1 LNASHITVPNVVS
14 LPDALDLQIIEA
26 LRADPLTTNKAMAQS
41 FGVAEPTIAA
51 RIRSM
56 AERGVM
62 RVTVQRDLTALG
74 FPVFAFLDVYSDG
87 RPAADIAS
95 DLVEIEEATSVVTS
109 LGGPEILV
117 NLYAKTQT
125 DLQSLIEGPIS
136 STKGIRRVELHVCL
150 ETLKQLSGYGN
161 LAGGVPNPKKP
172 TSSEDVDEA
181 VISLLAE
188 DGRRSNRDMARQL
201 DLSEGAIRQRLKR
214 LTEGKVIKRGVI
226 CDPWMIGQNSSA
238 IARMWVDP
246 PHIRALKKALC
257 NSPACF
263 FAAKTTGRFN
273 FIALFV
279 ADTLE
284 SIETSLS
291 EVTSKSSGVLEVDV
305 KVLIRGFKHRYDLV
319 NLV

>member
-125 DLQSLIEGPIS
+125 DLQSLMVRPFS
-136 STKGIRRVELHVCL
+136 SKNGNRRV
-150 ETLKQLSGYGN
+150 
-161 LAGGVPNPKKP
+161 
-172 TSSEDVDEA
+172 
-181 VISLLAE
+181 
-188 DGRRSNRDMARQL
+188 
-201 DLSEGAIRQRLKR
+201 
-214 LTEGKVIKRGVI
+214 
-226 CDPWMIGQNSSA
+226 
-238 IARMWVDP
+238 
-246 PHIRALKKALC
+246 
-257 NSPACF
+257 
-263 FAAKTTGRFN
+263 
-273 FIALFV
+273 
-279 ADTLE
+279 
-284 SIETSLS
+284 
-291 EVTSKSSGVLEVDV
+291 
-305 KVLIRGFKHRYDLV
+305 
-319 NLV
+319 

>member
-1 LNASHITVPNVVS
+1 
-14 LPDALDLQIIEA
+14 
-26 LRADPLTTNKAMAQS
+26 
-41 FGVAEPTIAA
+41 
-51 RIRSM
+51 
-56 AERGVM
+56 
-62 RVTVQRDLTALG
+62 
-74 FPVFAFLDVYSDG
+74 
-87 RPAADIAS
+87 
-95 DLVEIEEATSVVTS
+95 
-109 LGGPEILV
+109 
-117 NLYAKTQT
+117 
-125 DLQSLIEGPIS
+125 
-136 STKGIRRVELHVCL
+136 
-150 ETLKQLSGYGN
+150 
-161 LAGGVPNPKKP
+161 VPNPKKP